1 MTIMNCQCYPSKCR
15 RTAATAG
22 ASLRDKRRTMNSL
35 DIDININIMQQQQ
48 LPTGQLYINI
58 SQSPFSAASSSSSQ
72 QIWRRRAMKCYSFNH
87 YKYVHRSTF
96 LLFLCLLIIPLS
108 NINTVVVA
116 QELTNVPSASLS
128 PSISHSPAL
137 SMSSSLPV
145 SASSSSSSG
154 SPSLLTTIASTST
167 SNGPTRIPNPSD
179 RNFCGTSL
187 AVSFVN

>member
-1 MTIMNCQCYPSKCR
+1 MNCQCYPSKCR
-15 RTAATAG
+15 RTAATTG

-35 DIDININIMQQQQ
+35 DIDINIMQQQ
-48 LPTGQLYINI
+48 LPTRQLYINI
-58 SQSPFSAASSSSSQ
+58 SQSPFSAASSTSSQ
-72 QIWRRRAMKCYSFNH
+72 QFRRRAMKCYSFNH

-96 LLFLCLLIIPLS
+96 LLFLCLQIIPLS
-108 NINTVVVA
+108 NINNVVVA

-145 SASSSSSSG
+145 SESTSSSG
-154 SPSLLTTIASTST
+154 SPSLTTIASSST
-167 SNGPTRIPNPSD
+167 SNGPTRVPNPSD

-187 AVSFVN
+187 AVSFVNYSP

>member
-22 ASLRDKRRTMNSL
+22 ASLRDKWRTMNSL
-35 DIDININIMQQQQ
+35 DIDINIMQQR

-58 SQSPFSAASSSSSQ
+58 SQSPFSAASSSSTQ
-72 QIWRRRAMKCYSFNH
+72 PIRRRQAMKCYSFNH
-87 YKYVHRSTF
+87 YKSVHRSTF
-96 LLFLCLLIIPLS
+96 LLFLCLQIIIPLS

>member
-1 MTIMNCQCYPSKCR
+1 MNCQCYPSKCR

-35 DIDININIMQQQQ
+35 DIDIMQQ

-58 SQSPFSAASSSSSQ
+58 CQSPFSAASSSSSQ
-72 QIWRRRAMKCYSFNH
+72 PVRRRRAMKCYSFNQ
-87 YKYVHRSTF
+87 YKSVHRSTF
-96 LLFLCLLIIPLS
+96 LLICLIIIPLS
-108 NINTVVVA
+108 IININTVVVA
-116 QELTNVPSASLS
+116 QELTNTPSLSLS

-145 SASSSSSSG
+145 SASSSSG
-154 SPSLLTTIASTST
+154 SPSLTTIASTST
-167 SNGPTRIPNPSD
+167 SNGPTRVPNPSD

-187 AVSFVN
+187 AVSFVNYSP

>member
-1 MTIMNCQCYPSKCR
+1 MNCQCYPSKCR
-15 RTAATAG
+15 RTAATTG

-35 DIDININIMQQQQ
+35 DIDINIMQQQ
-48 LPTGQLYINI
+48 LPTRQLYINI

-72 QIWRRRAMKCYSFNH
+72 PIRRRRAMKCYSFNH

-96 LLFLCLLIIPLS
+96 LLFLCLQIIPLS
-108 NINTVVVA
+108 NINNVVVA

-145 SASSSSSSG
+145 SASSSSG
-154 SPSLLTTIASTST
+154 SPSLLTTIASTSTST